1 MVQDIWYSSAQMKT
15 RLTVLLALLPL
26 AFARPADAPD
36 SSLYTVIRGAFVIE
50 GYEPDGD
57 SLRFIA
63 DDVKDWDKLEN
74 AKYLRQVFL
83 ETDSN
88 QRQDN
93 PNKKNSVQLRFEGI
107 DTPEFDDGG
116 KRQPLGKQARDFT
129 LAYLGFKQIEYTP
142 AGKQV
147 RSASPKRIRGVLL
160 GKSAIGGTN
169 GRPIVYVFKDD
180 DWTQKTSLQTVVQA
194 KWLESSLNVAL
205 LKNGLAFN
213 EFYNSMPPSHRELF
227 GRTAHEAQSTGVWK
241 QNQSQNFDISSREN
255 IRENGVLVL
264 PKLFRRLENYF
275 EAQKKGETKFGFW
288 HHLKAEKGIENDEI
302 RVGTKELK
310 FSDVLVQEGN
320 RLRLTVSPLELLF
333 Y

>member
-1 MVQDIWYSSAQMKT
+1 MQT
-15 RLTVLLALLPL
+15 RLTVLLALLPF

-63 DDVKDWDKLEN
+63 DNLQDWNMLEN

-83 ETDSN
+83 EPDSN

-107 DTPEFDDGG
+107 DTPEFGEAG
-116 KRQPLGKQARDFT
+116 ARQPLGKEARDFT
-129 LAYLGFKQIEYTP
+129 LAYLGFDTIVYTP

-160 GKSAIGGTN
+160 GKSAIGGNN
-169 GRPIVYVFKDD
+169 GRPIVYVFKES
-180 DWTQKTSLQTVVQA
+180 DWRQKTNPQTVVQA
-194 KWLESSLNVAL
+194 SWLESSLNVAL
-205 LKNGLAFN
+205 LKKGLAFN

-227 GRTAHEAQSTGVWK
+227 KKTALEARGTGVW
-241 QNQSQNFDISSREN
+241 QRNQSQNFEISSREN

-264 PKLFRRLENYF
+264 PKLYRRLENFF
-275 EAQKKGETKFGFW
+275 EAQRKNETKLPFW
-288 HHLKAEKGIENDEI
+288 QYLKAEKGIENDEI
-302 RVGTKELK
+302 RVGTQELE
-310 FSDVLVQEGN
+310 FSDVLVQESN
-320 RLRLTVSPLELLF
+320 RLRLTVAPLELLF

>member
-1 MVQDIWYSSAQMKT
+1 MAQNICYSALRMKT
-15 RLTVLLALLPL
+15 RFAVLLALLPL

-63 DDVKDWDKLEN
+63 DDVKDWDRLEN

-83 ETDSN
+83 ESDSN

-93 PNKKNSVQLRFEGI
+93 PNKKNSVQLRLEGI
-107 DTPEFDDGG
+107 DTPEFGEAG
-116 KRQPLGKQARDFT
+116 ARQPLGKEARDFT
-129 LAYLGFKQIEYTP
+129 LAYLGFEKLEYTP

-169 GRPIVYVFKDD
+169 GRPIVYVFRKD
-180 DWTQKTSLQTVVQA
+180 DWTQKTNPQTVVQA
-194 KWLESSLNVAL
+194 SWLESSLNVAL
-205 LKNGLAFN
+205 LKKGLAFN
-213 EFYNSMPPSHRELF
+213 EFYNSMPTSHRELF
-227 GRTAHEAQSTGVWK
+227 KRTALEAQGTGVWQ
-241 QNQSQNFDISSREN
+241 QNRSQNFDISSREN

-264 PKLFRRLENYF
+264 PKLFRRLDNFF
-275 EAQKKGETKFGFW
+275 EAQRKNETKLSFW
-288 HHLKAEKGIENDEI
+288 QYLKAEKGIENDDI
-302 RVGTKELK
+302 RVGTRELK

-320 RLRLTVSPLELLF
+320 RLRLNVAPLELLF